1 MKTFIIIDWAGNHL
15 FRNKTFNSFEEGWD
29 FIYKNVDNSEFERTQ
44 NDNDDNYQEY
54 EVIEEFKYIN
64 F

>member
-15 FRNKTFNSFEEGWD
+15 FTDETFESFEDGWN
-29 FIYKNVDNSEFERTQ
+29 FIYENVDNSKFEETQ

-54 EVIEEFKYIN
+54 CVIDKNN